1 MSSDESLLCQIQEK
15 DAEAFEALHARYAAV
30 LQRHVRG
37 IVHEEETSAD
47 LVQDLFIYVWQ
58 RAEQW
63 HPTGSVKA
71 WLYKI
76 ATNLALNHLRSRKRR
91 PQQPLDHPIE
101 FRASEDW
108 HQEPETRVPSR
119 LIDSA
124 LLHPEAALAA
134 VEQQQQIWQMV
145 DELPG
150 DKSEVFHMVYEA
162 EMDLRSV
169 ADALDIPEGTVKS
182 RIYHGKRQLA
192 RRWQESG
199 FDHYSAAAPS
209 LEY

>member
-1 MSSDESLLCQIQEK
+1 MPSDQTLLCQIQNK
-15 DAEAFEALHARYAAV
+15 DSDAFELLYERYAAA
-30 LQRHVRG
+30 LQRHVHS
-37 IVHEEETSAD
+37 IVHEEEASAD
-47 LVQDLFIYVWQ
+47 LVQELFVRVWQ

-63 HPTGSVKA
+63 SAPGSVKA

-91 PQQPLDHPIE
+91 PQQPLEPPVE
-101 FRASEDW
+101 YQPTESW
-108 HQEPETRVPSR
+108 NQEVETRVPAR

-124 LLHPEAALAA
+124 SLRPDSLLTEIERKREL
-134 VEQQQQIWQMV
+134 WQMI
-145 DELPG
+145 DELPQ

-182 RIYHGKRQLA
+182 RIHHGKRQLA
-192 RRWQESG
+192 KRWQEGG
-199 FDHYSAAAPS
+199 FDY
-209 LEY
+209 